1 MLGFFSPINFERLTW
16 TLPAKMTHRILHR
29 TLSRTALA
37 VLLALA
43 ALHFNAL
50 AVNPLQPLQP
60 AKDDEVLEVLPAIT
74 RTRPVRSAPAGS
86 ASPVALAAS
95 ATTPKAADPAAAAT
109 QARQDISVA
118 RQTGDTRYW
127 GRAQAALLPWW
138 DRADA
143 PADIAVL
150 QATVQQGR
158 HEFEASRKVLAAALA
173 RAPMHAQG
181 WLNLAALERL
191 SARYAESLKACE
203 AVARAG
209 QALYAQACRLETQ
222 SLQGQHQPAEQ
233 GLQTLIAQTADAGQQ
248 SWLYSLLAESQER
261 AGQPGAAANAYQR
274 SLKLDADLYTA
285 IAYSDLLLRTG
296 KPSQALA
303 ALAALPETDAVV
315 LRRAAAWKRLG
326 DARWVGARAQLKEYS
341 AELVRR
347 GDDPALHGR
356 ELALAA
362 LWLDADAPA
371 ALALSRRNLLLQR
384 EPVDWWV
391 ALQSAQLAKDTLAL
405 AEIRA
410 ALAAAGL
417 HDTRLAQ
424 SRPAGK
430 AAR

>member
-1 MLGFFSPINFERLTW
+1 MSGFFLPSIFERNIGPKQINM
-16 TLPAKMTHRILHR
+16 TLRSLHPLFFR
-29 TLSRTALA
+29 SPP
-37 VLLALA
+37 VVVLALA

-50 AVNPLQPLQP
+50 ALNPLQRLQP
-60 AKDDEVLEVLPAIT
+60 GNDDEVLEVLPAVT
-74 RTRPVRSAPAGS
+74 RTRPARTG
-86 ASPVALAAS
+86 AAS
-95 ATTPKAADPAAAAT
+95 APSATPAPPPKAADPAGAAA
-109 QARQDISVA
+109 QARQDIGVA
-118 RQTGDTRYW
+118 RQSGDTRYW

-158 HEFEASRKVLAAALA
+158 HEFEASRKILTAALA

-191 SARYAESLKACE
+191 SARYAQSLKACD
-203 AVARAG
+203 AVALAG
-209 QALYAQACRLETQ
+209 QVLYAQACRFETQ
-222 SLQGQHQPAEQ
+222 SLQGQHQSAAKGMQ
-233 GLQTLIAQTADAGQQ
+233 ALIAQTKDASQQ

-261 AGQPGAAANAYQR
+261 AGQASAAADAYQR
-274 SLKLDADLYTA
+274 SLKLDPDLYTA

-296 KPSQALA
+296 KTSQALA

-326 DARWVGARAQLKEYS
+326 DARWSAARAQLKDYS

-362 LWLDADAPA
+362 LWLDEDAPA
-371 ALALSRRNLLLQR
+371 ALALARQNLILQR

-391 ALQSAQLAKDTLAL
+391 ALQSAQLAEDAGAV

-410 ALAAAGL
+410 GLAAAGL
-417 HDTRLAQ
+417 QDTRLAPAQ
-424 SRPAGK
+424 STRK
-430 AAR
+430 ATR

>member
-1 MLGFFSPINFERLTW
+1 MTNRRMHAFSITW
-16 TLPAKMTHRILHR
+16 TSLAGVLV
-29 TLSRTALA
+29 LST
-37 VLLALA
+37 
-43 ALHFNAL
+43 LHFNVL
-50 AVNPLQPLQP
+50 AVTPLQPTR
-60 AKDDEVLEVLPAIT
+60 DDEVLEVLPAIT
-74 RTRPVRSAPAGS
+74 RTRPVRSGPASAGS
-86 ASPVALAAS
+86 AVTAS
-95 ATTPKAADPAAAAT
+95 APNAANPAAAAA

-143 PADIAVL
+143 PVDIAVL

-158 HEFEASRKVLAAALA
+158 HEFEVSRKILTAALA

-191 SARYAESLKACE
+191 SARYAETLKACD

-209 QALYAQACRLETQ
+209 QALYAQACRLETL
-222 SLQGQHQPAEQ
+222 SLQGQHLPAAR
-233 GLQTLIAQTADAGQQ
+233 GLQALIAQTADAGQQ
-248 SWLYSLLAESQER
+248 SWLYSLLAEGEER
-261 AGQPGAAANAYQR
+261 AGKHNAAADAYQR
-274 SLKLDADLYTA
+274 SLKLEPDLYTA
-285 IAYSDLLLRTG
+285 IAYSDLLRRTG
-296 KPSQALA
+296 KTSQALA

-326 DARWVGARAQLKEYS
+326 DARWIGARAQLKEYS

-362 LWLDADAPA
+362 LWLDDDAPA
-371 ALALSRRNLLLQR
+371 ALALARRNLLLQR

-391 ALQSAQLAKDTLAL
+391 ALQSAQLAKDAGAI

-417 HDTRLAQ
+417 QDTRLAQ
-424 SRPAGK
+424 SRPARK
-430 AAR
+430 EPR

>member
-1 MLGFFSPINFERLTW
+1 MTITSIHRPSCW
-16 TLPAKMTHRILHR
+16 TLLTG
-29 TLSRTALA
+29 
-37 VLLALA
+37 LLALA
-43 ALHFNAL
+43 AWHFNAL
-50 AVNPLQPLQP
+50 AATPLQPSR
-60 AKDDEVLEVLPAIT
+60 DDEVLEVLPATT
-74 RTRPVRSAPAGS
+74 RMRPARTGPANTASSSLASPATASAPKS
-86 ASPVALAAS
+86 
-95 ATTPKAADPAAAAT
+95 ADPAAAAA
-109 QARQDISVA
+109 QARQNIAVA

-143 PADIAVL
+143 PVDIAVL

-158 HEFEASRKVLAAALA
+158 HEFDASRKILTAALA

-191 SARYAESLKACE
+191 SARYAESLKACD

-222 SLQGQHQPAEQ
+222 SLQGQHQPAAQ
-233 GLQTLIAQTADAGQQ
+233 GLQTLIAQTADAAQQ

-261 AGQPGAAANAYQR
+261 AGQPNAAADAFQR
-274 SLKLDADLYTA
+274 SLKLEPDLYTT

-296 KPSQALA
+296 KTSQALT

-326 DARWVGARAQLKEYS
+326 DARWRAARAQLKEYS

-362 LWLDADAPA
+362 LWLDGDAPA
-371 ALALSRRNLLLQR
+371 ALALARKNLLLQR

-391 ALQSAQLAKDTLAL
+391 ALQSAQLAKDAVAI

-417 HDTRLAQ
+417 QDTRLALSQ
-424 SRPAGK
+424 PAGK

>member
-1 MLGFFSPINFERLTW
+1 
-16 TLPAKMTHRILHR
+16 MTHRTLHR

-37 VLLALA
+37 AMLALA

-60 AKDDEVLEVLPAIT
+60 GNDDEVLEVLPAIT
-74 RTRPVRSAPAGS
+74 RTRPVRSPTASS
-86 ASPVALAAS
+86 ASAAAVAAS
-95 ATTPKAADPAAAAT
+95 ASATAPKPADPAAAAV
-109 QARQDISVA
+109 QARQDIAVA

-127 GRAQAALLPWW
+127 GRAQATLLPWW

-143 PADIAVL
+143 PTDIAVL

-158 HEFEASRKVLAAALA
+158 HEFEASRKILAAALA

-191 SARYAESLKACE
+191 SARYAESLKACD

-209 QALYAQACRLETQ
+209 QTLYAQACRLETQ
-222 SLQGQHQPAEQ
+222 SLQGQHQPAAQ

-296 KPSQALA
+296 KTPQVLTT
-303 ALAALPETDAVV
+303 LAALPETDAVV

-326 DARWVGARAQLKEYS
+326 DARWRAARAQLKEYS

-347 GDDPALHGR
+347 GDDPRLHGR

-362 LWLDADAPA
+362 LWLDDDAPA
-371 ALALSRRNLLLQR
+371 ALALARRNLLLQR

-391 ALQSAQLAKDTLAL
+391 ALQSAQLAKDTSAQ

-410 ALAAAGL
+410 ALAATGL
-417 HDTRLAQ
+417 QDTRLAQ
-424 SRPAGK
+424 SQPAGK

>member
-1 MLGFFSPINFERLTW
+1 MRRYPCNFS
-16 TLPAKMTHRILHR
+16 A
-29 TLSRTALA
+29 LSCT
-37 VLLALA
+37 LLALA
-43 ALHFNAL
+43 MLHLNANVHVHAATAL
-50 AVNPLQPLQP
+50 VP
-60 AKDDEVLEVLPAIT
+60 ANDSEVLEVLPAIT
-74 RTRPVRSAPAGS
+74 RVRPASPASAARSTAPASANSGTS
-86 ASPVALAAS
+86 ASTAS
-95 ATTPKAADPAAAAT
+95 T
-109 QARQDISVA
+109 QARQYISVA

-143 PADIAVL
+143 PSDIAVL

-173 RAPMHAQG
+173 RAPDHAQG

-191 SARYAESLKACE
+191 QARYAASLSACD

-209 QALYAQACRLETQ
+209 QMLYAQACRLETQ
-222 SLQGQHQPAEQ
+222 SLQGQHQSAAK
-233 GLQTLIAQTADAGQQ
+233 GLQALIAQTQDAGQQ
-248 SWLYSLLAESQER
+248 GWLYSLLAESQER
-261 AGQPGAAANAYQR
+261 AGQDKSATAAFQH
-274 SLKLDADLYTA
+274 SLKLEADLYTA

-315 LRRAAAWKRLG
+315 LRRATAWKRLG
-326 DARWVGARAQLKEYS
+326 DARWRAARAQLNDYS

-362 LWLDADAPA
+362 LWLDGDGPA
-371 ALALSRRNLLLQR
+371 ALALAQRNLQLQR

-391 ALQSAQLAKDTLAL
+391 ALQSAQLAKDAPAL

-410 ALAAAGL
+410 SLAAAGL
-417 HDTRLAQ
+417 QDTRLAAT
-424 SRPAGK
+424 STPVNP
-430 AAR
+430 

>member
-1 MLGFFSPINFERLTW
+1 MRRYPCNFS
-16 TLPAKMTHRILHR
+16 A
-29 TLSRTALA
+29 LSCT
-37 VLLALA
+37 LLALA
-43 ALHFNAL
+43 MLHLNANVHVHAATAL
-50 AVNPLQPLQP
+50 VP
-60 AKDDEVLEVLPAIT
+60 ANDSEVLEVLPAIT
-74 RTRPVRSAPAGS
+74 RVRPASPASAARSTAPASANSGTS
-86 ASPVALAAS
+86 ASTAS
-95 ATTPKAADPAAAAT
+95 T
-109 QARQDISVA
+109 QARQYISVA

-143 PADIAVL
+143 PSDIAVL

-173 RAPMHAQG
+173 RAPDHAQG

-191 SARYAESLKACE
+191 QARYAASLSACD

-209 QALYAQACRLETQ
+209 QMLYAQACRLETQ
-222 SLQGQHQPAEQ
+222 SLQGQHQSAAK
-233 GLQTLIAQTADAGQQ
+233 GLQALIAQTQDAGQQ
-248 SWLYSLLAESQER
+248 GWLYSLLAESQER
-261 AGQPGAAANAYQR
+261 AGQDKSATAAFQH
-274 SLKLDADLYTA
+274 SLKLEADLYTA

-315 LRRAAAWKRLG
+315 LRRATAWKRLG
-326 DARWVGARAQLKEYS
+326 DARWRAARAQLKDYS

-362 LWLDADAPA
+362 LWLDGDGPA
-371 ALALSRRNLLLQR
+371 ALALAQRNLQLQR

-391 ALQSAQLAKDTLAL
+391 ALQSAQLAKDAPAL

-410 ALAAAGL
+410 SLAAAGL
-417 HDTRLAQ
+417 QDTRLAAT
-424 SRPAGK
+424 STPVNP
-430 AAR
+430 

>member
-1 MLGFFSPINFERLTW
+1 MSGFFLPSIFERKIRPKQINM
-16 TLPAKMTHRILHR
+16 TLRS
-29 TLSRTALA
+29 LSPLFFRSTP
-37 VLLALA
+37 VVVLALA
-43 ALHFNAL
+43 ALHFSAL
-50 AVNPLQPLQP
+50 ALNPLQRLQP
-60 AKDDEVLEVLPAIT
+60 GNDDEVLEVLPAVT
-74 RTRPVRSAPAGS
+74 RVRP
-86 ASPVALAAS
+86 ASPARTGAAS
-95 ATTPKAADPAAAAT
+95 APSATPAPPPKAADPAAAAA
-109 QARQDISVA
+109 QARQDIGVA
-118 RQTGDTRYW
+118 RQSGDTRYW

-158 HEFEASRKVLAAALA
+158 HEFEPSRKILTAALA

-191 SARYAESLKACE
+191 SARYAESLMACD
-203 AVARAG
+203 AVALAG
-209 QALYAQACRLETQ
+209 QVLYAQACRFETQ
-222 SLQGQHQPAEQ
+222 SLQGQHQSAAKGMQ
-233 GLQTLIAQTADAGQQ
+233 ALIAQTKDASQQ

-261 AGQPGAAANAYQR
+261 AGQASAAADAYQR
-274 SLKLDADLYTA
+274 SLKLDPDLYTA

-296 KPSQALA
+296 KTSQALA

-326 DARWVGARAQLKEYS
+326 DARWSAARAQLKEYS

-362 LWLDADAPA
+362 LWLDEDAPA
-371 ALALSRRNLLLQR
+371 ALALARQNLILQR

-391 ALQSAQLAKDTLAL
+391 ALQSAQLAEDAGAV

-410 ALAAAGL
+410 GLAAAGL
-417 HDTRLAQ
+417 QDTRLAPAQ
-424 SRPAGK
+424 STRK
-430 AAR
+430 ATR

>member
-1 MLGFFSPINFERLTW
+1 
-16 TLPAKMTHRILHR
+16 MTHRTLHC

-37 VLLALA
+37 AILALS

-50 AVNPLQPLQP
+50 AVNRLQPLQP

-74 RTRPVRSAPAGS
+74 RTRPVRSAPASS
-86 ASPVALAAS
+86 ASAVALAAS
-95 ATTPKAADPAAAAT
+95 ATTPKAADPAAATA

-143 PADIAVL
+143 PTDIAVL

-158 HEFEASRKVLAAALA
+158 HEFEASRKILAAALA

-191 SARYAESLKACE
+191 SARYAESLKACD

-209 QALYAQACRLETQ
+209 QALYSQACRLETQ
-222 SLQGQHQPAEQ
+222 SLQGQYQPAAQ
-233 GLQTLIAQTADAGQQ
+233 GLQTMIAQTKDAGQQ

-261 AGQPGAAANAYQR
+261 AGQAGAAADAYQR

-296 KPSQALA
+296 KTSQALA

-326 DARWVGARAQLKEYS
+326 DARWRAARAQLKEYS

-362 LWLDADAPA
+362 LWLDEDAPA
-371 ALALSRRNLLLQR
+371 ALALAQRNLLLQR

-391 ALQSAQLAKDTLAL
+391 ALQSAQIAKDAGAI

-410 ALAAAGL
+410 ALSAAGL
-417 HDTRLAQ
+417 QDTRLSQ
-424 SRPAGK
+424 TPPVNK
-430 AAR
+430 AAQ